1 MKRIV
6 IIFAAVLMG
15 GVSYG
20 QESQRQRL
28 EKHVYT
34 LAADSLMGREA
45 GSDNGRR
52 AEAYI
57 IAQWRQMG
65 LKTLPFMV
73 KYDIPFMGRYNNL
86 VAVIEG
92 NDPVLKDEYIVVGAH
107 YDHLGVKGGKI
118 YNGADDNASGTA
130 CVIEMARQLQAR
142 QSELKRSVIICAFD
156 AEEKGLLGS
165 KNLVGILKYKEM
177 LDHVKLM
184 MSVDMVGWY
193 KANDKLELEGAGTL
207 DQPWKWI
214 KPEQLGSSL
223 KVDLISFETSIFTAT
238 DTEPFAKEGI
248 PTLAVTTGTKSPYH
262 KPEDDADLI
271 DYEGLDRIADYLV
284 ALTVA
289 ASQKEGVLASGDLS
303 PKHRHR
309 RFEFGLSLGY
319 NTCHLRF
326 PDATFEGKSNVGF
339 QGGLMMQ
346 YNFNKVIALRINA
359 LYDYSHCPLPTAGD
373 AFGKGYG
380 LEQHSLL
387 VPVTLLLGVNDAGFG
402 AHIGLGGFYGRVLDG
417 RFYGD
422 VPATNPVYD
431 VNDNQAGLVF
441 NVGFRFGGRWQLDCN
456 WYHQLTELFNT
467 SGGLPSA
474 KRSIYAATLGYIF

>member
-57 IAQWRQMG
+57 VAQLQQMG

-73 KYDIPFMGRYNNL
+73 KYEIPFMGRYNNL

-262 KPEDDADLI
+262 KPEDDANLI
-271 DYEGLDRIADYLV
+271 DYEGLDLVTDYL
-284 ALTVA
+284 ASITVA
-289 ASQKEGVLASGDLS
+289 ASQREGELASGKIS
-303 PKHRHR
+303 PKHRPVR
-309 RFEFGLSLGY
+309 GFEVGMALGF
-319 NTCHLRF
+319 NRSNLTF
-326 PDATFEGKSNVGF
+326 PEATFDGKTAVGF
-339 QGGLMMQ
+339 NGGLMMQ
-346 YNFNKVIALRINA
+346 YIFSRYTSLRVSA
-359 LYDYSHCPLPTAGD
+359 MYDYSHCPLPASTD
-373 AFGKGYG
+373 AYGKGYG
-380 LEQHSLL
+380 LEQHLLL
-387 VPVTLLLGVNDAGFG
+387 VPVTFQLGNRESLLGVYF
-402 AHIGLGGFYGRVLDG
+402 GLGGYYGRVLDG
-417 RFYGD
+417 CFYSD
-422 VPATNPVYD
+422 RPNTEPAYD
-431 VNDNQAGLVF
+431 VDKNQLGFACNLGLRL
-441 NVGFRFGGRWQLDCN
+441 GHWQLDGT
-456 WYHQLTELFNT
+456 WYYQLTDLFHT
-467 SGGLPSA
+467 TGGLPSA
-474 KRSIYAATLGYIF
+474 RLNVYAVTLGYYF